1 MKNTLLITAIAAVFS
16 GQAVAESA
24 FEGFY
29 TQIGTGYE
37 SNQADLKNVITV
49 NQERVQGFEQA
60 KDMTNDGV
68 ALILGAG
75 YNFSI
80 TPKFVLGIGGDWSAF
95 NRTTN
100 SSTFNCVTSTTSCFK
115 DGSLKTGTIATET
128 SDRYSVFITPSY
140 VIDNEKLVYFKVG
153 YTGQTVNSIDKRD
166 GSNTYDESAGKA
178 NLNGYVLGLG
188 YKQIITGGL
197 YGFGEGNWY
206 DYSKSSSHATFSDGS
221 QLSGNIGGS
230 SYTLTAGV
238 GYKF

>member
-1 MKNTLLITAIAAVFS
+1 MKDTLLIAAIAALFS
-16 GQAVAESA
+16 GQAAAESA

-37 SNQADLKNVITV
+37 NNQTDLKNATAIKNDGKVYGGDQV
-49 NQERVQGFEQA
+49 
-60 KDMTNDGV
+60 KDMSNDGV

-95 NRTTN
+95 NRNTN
-100 SSTFNCVTSTTSCFK
+100 SSTFNCVTSNDSCFK
-115 DGSLKTGTIATET
+115 PDGTLRTSELAIKT

-140 VIDNEKLVYFKVG
+140 VIDNEKLLYFKAG
-153 YTGQTVNSIDKRD
+153 YTGQTVNSIDTRD
-166 GSNTYDESAGKA
+166 NNQSVGKA
-178 NLNGYVLGLG
+178 NLNGYLLGLG

-206 DYSKSSSHATFSDGS
+206 DYSKSSVHATTIDGTEHS
-221 QLSGNIGGS
+221 SNIGGS
-230 SYTLTAGV
+230 SYTLTVGV

>member
-1 MKNTLLITAIAAVFS
+1 MKNTLLITAIAAAFS
-16 GQAVAESA
+16 GQAIAESA

-29 TQIGTGYE
+29 GQIGAGYE
-37 SNQADLKNVITV
+37 SNQTDIKNGTST
-49 NQERVQGFEQA
+49 NGDRVLGLEQA

-100 SSTFNCVTSTTSCFK
+100 SSVFNCVTGNCIRG
-115 DGSLKTGTIATET
+115 DGSLRTGTIATET

-153 YTGQTVNSIDKRD
+153 YTGQTVNTIDKRN

-221 QLSGNIGGS
+221 QSSGNLGGS